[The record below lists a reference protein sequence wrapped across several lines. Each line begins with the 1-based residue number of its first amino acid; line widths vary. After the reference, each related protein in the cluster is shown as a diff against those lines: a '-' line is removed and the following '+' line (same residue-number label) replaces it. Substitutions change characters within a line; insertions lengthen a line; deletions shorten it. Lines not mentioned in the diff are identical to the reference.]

1 MLIGFALALGIA
13 GQVTADAVPKV
24 LTGPGMEG
32 IVSVDYILPV
42 QRVVPYGP
50 AAEMRTLSDI
60 VLSPEAQTAFN
71 TEFAPAPYFGAFA
84 VSKDGGWGYT
94 TGTNSLGAARE
105 IAMQECLAVNRSCI
119 IHTEIV
125 PMGYVDIGPG
135 DVTLS
140 PETAGHYADATTNTT
155 YFAMAV
161 SADGAYSKVWGYPSQ
176 AEADQQALAD
186 CESYRVNDLPISE
199 MPCVLL
205 PRAGKK

>member
-1 MLIGFALALGIA
+1 MLIAVALAFSIA
-13 GQVTADAVPKV
+13 GQIPGDALRAPSVEG
-24 LTGPGMEG
+24 LME
-32 IVSVDYILPV
+32 VDYILPV
-42 QRVVPYGP
+42 QRVVPYG
-50 AAEMRTLSDI
+50 AAGELRAVSTAA
-60 VLSPEAQTAFN
+60 LSPEAQTAFD

-105 IAMQECLAVNRSCI
+105 IALQECLAVNRSCI

-125 PMGYVDIGPG
+125 PQGYVDIGPG

-140 PETAGHYADATTNTT
+140 PETAGHYGDVTTNTVF
-155 YFAMAV
+155 FAMAV
-161 SADGAYSKVWGYPSQ
+161 SADGAYSKVWGYPTQ

-186 CESYRVNDLPISE
+186 CESYRINDLPISD

-205 PRAGKK
+205 PRTGKK